1 MWRWC
6 KSWLLLGYALLA
18 YHPGIRAFTVSS
30 EEEGAQKE
38 GSNEALE
45 ILDRYAQVLSNGAEG
60 LDRFKRDA
68 NDGGVR

>member
-1 MWRWC
+1 MWWC
-6 KSWLLLGYALLA
+6 KSWLLLGFALLA
-18 YHPGIRAFTVSS
+18 YHPGIRAFSVSS
-30 EEEGAQKE
+30 EEEAQKE